1 MKKSQTELTFL
12 RAAAQ
17 NASPAGLVIILYDL
31 LVHDL
36 EQAIAAFADKDV
48 ERRTAEIKHSF
59 LVLQQLEG
67 SLDGKNGGEAAKNL
81 GAFYSVLRS
90 KILEAHIK
98 ASPDILRRQIE
109 LVLDVRQAWQ
119 QVDKPILGPGYTTAG
134 YATTESAA
142 SGRDTGKSMAAA
154 AGAGEVSSMNW
165 TA

>member
-1 MKKSQTELTFL
+1 MKKSQTELTYL

-17 NASPAGLVIILYDL
+17 NSTSVGLVIILYDL

-36 EQAIAAFADKDV
+36 EQAIAAFAEQDV

-67 SLDGKNGGEAAKNL
+67 SLDMENGAEAAKIFSN
-81 GAFYSVLRS
+81 FYSVLRS
-90 KILEAHIK
+90 KIFEAHLK
-98 ASPDILRRQIE
+98 ASPEILRKQIE

-119 QVDKPILGPGYTTAG
+119 QVDKPNLGPAYGTAEPVTPSL
-134 YATTESAA
+134 AKE
-142 SGRDTGKSMAAA
+142 RSMAAA
-154 AGAGEVSSMNW
+154 ASGGQAGSMNW

>member
-1 MKKSQTELTFL
+1 MKKSQTELTYL

-17 NASPAGLVIILYDL
+17 NATPAGLVIILYDL

-36 EQAIAAFADKDV
+36 ERAIAAFADRDV
-48 ERRTAEIKHSF
+48 ERRSAEIKHSF

-67 SLDGKNGGEAAKNL
+67 SLDMENGGEEAKHFT
-81 GAFYSVLRS
+81 AFYVALRC

-98 ASPDILRRQIE
+98 ASPEILRRQIE

-119 QVDKPILGPGYTTAG
+119 QVDKPNLGPGFRPFERTPSVQGTEFSTAG
-134 YATTESAA
+134 ATGGSEAA
-142 SGRDTGKSMAAA
+142 SNT
-154 AGAGEVSSMNW
+154 W

>member
-1 MKKSQTELTFL
+1 MKKSQTELTYL

-17 NASPAGLVIILYDL
+17 DATAVGLVIILYDL

-36 EQAIAAFADKDV
+36 EQAIAAFADRDV
-48 ERRTAEIKHSF
+48 EKRAAEIKHSF

-67 SLDGKNGGEAAKNL
+67 SLDRENGAEAAKHL
-81 GAFYSVLRS
+81 SGFYSALRS

-98 ASPDILRRQIE
+98 ASPEILKRQIE

-119 QVDKPILGPGYTTAG
+119 QVDKPNLGPT
-134 YATTESAA
+134 YAAVESAA
-142 SGRDTGKSMAAA
+142 SGKATENSMAAA
-154 AGAGEVSSMNW
+154 VGGGEVVSMNW

>member
-1 MKKSQTELTFL
+1 MKKSQTELTYL

-17 NASPAGLVIILYDL
+17 NATPAGLVIILYDL

-36 EQAIAAFADKDV
+36 EQAIAAFADRDV
-48 ERRTAEIKHSF
+48 EKRTAEIKHSF

-67 SLDGKNGGEAAKNL
+67 SLDKENGAEAAKHL
-81 GAFYSVLRS
+81 ASFYAALRS

-98 ASPDILRRQIE
+98 ASPEILRQQIN

-119 QVDKPILGPGYTTAG
+119 QVDKPNLGAGDVSAVNTRTPGSTAT
-134 YATTESAA
+134 AEKQ
-142 SGRDTGKSMAAA
+142 KSMAAA
-154 AGAGEVSSMNW
+154 AAAGETSSMNW

>member
-1 MKKSQTELTFL
+1 MKKSQTELTYL

-17 NASPAGLVIILYDL
+17 NSTSVGLVIILYDL

-36 EQAIAAFADKDV
+36 EQAIAAFAEQDV

-67 SLDGKNGGEAAKNL
+67 SLDRQNGGEAAKHL
-81 GAFYSVLRS
+81 GSFYSVLRS

-98 ASPDILRRQIE
+98 ASPEILRKQIE
-109 LVLDVRQAWQ
+109 LVLDVRQTWQ
-119 QVDKPILGPGYTTAG
+119 QVDKPNLGSKQATAEPG
-134 YATTESAA
+134 A
-142 SGRDTGKSMAAA
+142 SGLRTDHSMAAA
-154 AGAGEVSSMNW
+154 AGGDEQVSMNW

>member
-1 MKKSQTELTFL
+1 MMKSQTELTYL

-17 NASPAGLVIILYDL
+17 DATEAGLVIILCDL
-31 LVHDL
+31 LAHDL
-36 EQAIAAFADKDV
+36 GLAIAALSDRDV

-67 SLDGKNGGEAAKNL
+67 SLDMENGGEAAKHFS
-81 GAFYSVLRS
+81 AFYAALRC

-98 ASPDILRRQIE
+98 ASAEILRRQIE

-119 QVDKPILGPGYTTAG
+119 QVDKPNLGPGYRAAELAPSG
-134 YATTESAA
+134 TEF
-142 SGRDTGKSMAAA
+142 SMAMATGGSE
-154 AGAGEVSSMNW
+154 GASNTW